1 MIFQTQIQAMMC
13 DPLHTDTQTRSKKAL
28 LCTKPPPHRGFS
40 RNLWQKHAGTWG
52 RAAAAL
58 SLLRCMLPSLPAPG
72 RASQCPL
79 PGSAHHGGGSES
91 PGRALPSCRSVSRH
105 STPTTRTFHSLWR
118 WHRIWR
124 SKGRHLARTGCDKNK
139 VKTAEILLFFLFL
152 LHKAQIF
159 YPNSDKKKSMA
170 VWGDLHQKTCLNP
183 NAMRIRGAAMHILHF
198 QRVPAA
204 ILHAEWFANTTLN
217 FFQVTAD
224 VKGTTFAPVQ
234 L

>member
-13 DPLHTDTQTRSKKAL
+13 DPLHTDTQTQSKEAL

-139 VKTAEILLFFLFL
+139 VKTAEILLFFFCFSCTKPRYFTLTQTRRNPWPFGVTCIRRL
-152 LHKAQIF
+152 ASTPMQ
-159 YPNSDKKKSMA
+159 
-170 VWGDLHQKTCLNP
+170 WG
-183 NAMRIRGAAMHILHF
+183 
-198 QRVPAA
+198 
-204 ILHAEWFANTTLN
+204 
-217 FFQVTAD
+217 
-224 VKGTTFAPVQ
+224 
-234 L
+234 